1 LDAAGR
7 EPPFLLLPAAVSA
20 NPSPAMVASPSVAGQ
35 WCKAPIFGGLGP
47 PQVRE
52 RTRPAAGCRHTPEPT
67 RTRRRAA
74 NLAVSSRRV
83 APPRRRAPVP
93 AESLAFSSSWRALGP
108 IGTCRGLTRVAVV
121 DPHRRRA
128 LRHAVA
134 PLRTFVE
141 HLLALPKTPGSFL
154 AHVGPHV
161 ALATEDPGGSRAAG
175 HPGSSHTVTRTVLRR
190 SESRRDPVRPAT
202 PTATW
207 AAAGLKATHMD
218 ATSAPV
224 AGLQISNSYLK
235 AP

>member
-7 EPPFLLLPAAVSA
+7 EPPFLLLPTAVSA

-52 RTRPAAGCRHTPEPT
+52 RTRPAAGCRHTPETT
-67 RTRRRAA
+67 RTRRRTA

-141 HLLALPKTPGSFL
+141 HLLARNPREVSCARWPTRRSGHGGSRRIPCGRPPK
-154 AHVGPHV
+154 VEPHGYPHR
-161 ALATEDPGGSRAAG
+161 AAPKRIPSGSRAAG
-175 HPGSSHTVTRTVLRR
+175 HACSHAGC
-190 SESRRDPVRPAT
+190 S
-202 PTATW
+202 W
-207 AAAGLKATHMD
+207 A
-218 ATSAPV
+218 
-224 AGLQISNSYLK
+224 
-235 AP
+235 